1 MTIQEALDLV
11 DQLKPNMM
19 PWPVKIRKLCEV
31 DQLFYEEIVIRHEP
45 FSGAE
50 EGPFLM
56 NERQKIADEVQLE
69 ALHEKADV
77 VAFIEMLRA
86 DFHQEILFRQ
96 ARLTDAM
103 MTFMTSIE
111 QILKNA
117 HDGSAGK
124 TKSELI
130 SFLEDVDSALA
141 AKVAPAVAKPDYNT
155 DTDPGTALL
164 IPDPY
169 AEDVYIPWLE
179 AAIDKMNQELDKY
192 NNDVALF
199 DRGWRTAADWW
210 NRTRMPLQ
218 RSREIRI

>member
-1 MTIQEALDLV
+1 MTIQEALDMV

-19 PWPVKIRKLCEV
+19 PWPLKIRKLCEV
-31 DQLFYEEIVIRHEP
+31 DQLFYEEIVVRHEP
-45 FSGAE
+45 FAQAE

-56 NERQKIADEVQLE
+56 NERQKIADEVALSS
-69 ALHEKADV
+69 LHEKADV
-77 VAFIEMLRA
+77 VDFIELLRG
-86 DFHQEILFRQ
+86 DFHKEILFRQ
-96 ARLTDAM
+96 AMLTDAM
-103 MTFMTSIE
+103 MTYLTSVE
-111 QILKNA
+111 LILKGA
-117 HDGSAGK
+117 HDGSASK

-130 SFLEDVDSALA
+130 SFLEDLDEALA
-141 AKVAPAVAKPDYNT
+141 EKVAPAVAKPEYST
-155 DTDPGTALL
+155 ETDPGTELL

-218 RSREIRI
+218 RTREIRI